1 MKMLELKI
9 FEELKE
15 AYETTTIKC
24 NRFLEKILSIKWEE
38 NFYTDGEYY
47 FRYGDMTF
55 TAQSLNPFD
64 EKWKPS
70 AIFADGSFIEF

>member
-24 NRFLEKILSIKWEE
+24 NRFLEKLQK
-38 NFYTDGEYY
+38 
-47 FRYGDMTF
+47 
-55 TAQSLNPFD
+55 
-64 EKWKPS
+64 
-70 AIFADGSFIEF
+70 IF